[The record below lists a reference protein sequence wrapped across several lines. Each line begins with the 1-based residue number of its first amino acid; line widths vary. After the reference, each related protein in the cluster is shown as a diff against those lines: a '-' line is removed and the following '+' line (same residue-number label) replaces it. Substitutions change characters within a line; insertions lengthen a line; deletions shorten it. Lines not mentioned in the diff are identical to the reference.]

1 MTTYSLSVFAT
12 VGHMLKTVTTNLA
25 RQALD
30 ERLAAWR
37 SLAPPPVRGWIRAIR
52 ESLGMS
58 SADLAARLGTT
69 RQAVSQMEKSEVD
82 GSIRLE
88 TLRRAAVGLDCTLI
102 YALVPNDSL
111 ERIVDRRAHQVA
123 AGEAERVRQTMLL
136 EDQLVD
142 DSLDKQRLVDELA
155 EELKNSRRLWRA

>member
-1 MTTYSLSVFAT
+1 
-12 VGHMLKTVTTNLA
+12 MLKTMRTTTLA

-30 ERLAAWR
+30 ERLAGWR
-37 SLAPPPVRGWIRAIR
+37 SFAPSPVRGWIRAIR

-69 RQAVSQMEKSEVD
+69 RQAVAQLERSEAD

-88 TLRRAAVGLDCTLI
+88 SLRRAAEALDCILV

-111 ERIVDRRAHQVA
+111 EEIVDRRAHDVA
-123 AGEAERVRQTMLL
+123 LKETERVRHTMLL

-142 DSLDKQRLVDELA
+142 DSLDKERLVDELA
-155 EELKNSRRLWRA
+155 EELKNSRRLWRAY

>member
-1 MTTYSLSVFAT
+1 
-12 VGHMLKTVTTNLA
+12 MLKTMKTTNLA
-25 RQALD
+25 RQVLD
-30 ERLAAWR
+30 ERLAGWR
-37 SLAPPPVRGWIRAIR
+37 SFAPPPVRGWIRAIR

-58 SADLAARLGTT
+58 STNLAARLGTT
-69 RQAVSQMEKSEVD
+69 RQAVSQMERSEVD

-88 TLRRAAVGLDCTLI
+88 TLRRAAGELDCTLV

-111 ERIVDRRAHQVA
+111 EEIVDRRAHQVA
-123 AGEAERVRQTMLL
+123 VEEAERVQQTMLL

-155 EELKNSRRLWRA
+155 DELKNSRRLWRA

>member
-1 MTTYSLSVFAT
+1 MPKTMKMT
-12 VGHMLKTVTTNLA
+12 KLA

-30 ERLAAWR
+30 ERLAGWR
-37 SLAPPPVRGWIRAIR
+37 SFTPSPVRGWIRAIR

-58 SADLAARLGTT
+58 AADLAARLGTT
-69 RQAVSQMEKSEVD
+69 RQAVAQLERSEAD

-88 TLRRAAVGLDCTLI
+88 SLRRAAEALDCTLV
-102 YALVPNDSL
+102 YALVPSDSL
-111 ERIVDRRAHQVA
+111 EEIVDRRAHDVA
-123 AGEAERVRQTMLL
+123 LQEAERVRHTMLL

-142 DSLDKQRLVDELA
+142 ESLDKERHVDELA